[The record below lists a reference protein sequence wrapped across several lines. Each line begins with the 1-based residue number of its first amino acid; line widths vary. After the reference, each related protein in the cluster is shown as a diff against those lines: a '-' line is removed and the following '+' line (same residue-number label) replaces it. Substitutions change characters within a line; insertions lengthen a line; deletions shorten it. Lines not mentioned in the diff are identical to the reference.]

1 MLTYKGKD
9 VRVCL
14 VTGDTCHV
22 VYLDTNVKEMGV
34 PRAEVIEK
42 KAPEAPPV
50 FVPKKERTK
59 TYFSKKED

>member
-22 VYLDTNVKEMGV
+22 VYLDTNEKEMGV
-34 PRAEVIEK
+34 PRSEVVEK
-42 KAPEAPPV
+42 KTPKAPPV
-50 FVPKKERTK
+50 FTTKKARNE
-59 TYFSKKED
+59 YYNQKED